1 MTEIYELQAERQP
14 GGAQRRSWYTNMD
27 RKSILPTIGGANV
40 NHELVEMSWSDSIKA
55 GHRRYIGVATHITH
69 MLIF

>member
-1 MTEIYELQAERQP
+1 
-14 GGAQRRSWYTNMD
+14 MD

-55 GHRRYIGVATHITH
+55 GHRRYIGVATHINPH
-69 MLIF
+69 VDFLMDFCSKSNGLRKKNRLNR